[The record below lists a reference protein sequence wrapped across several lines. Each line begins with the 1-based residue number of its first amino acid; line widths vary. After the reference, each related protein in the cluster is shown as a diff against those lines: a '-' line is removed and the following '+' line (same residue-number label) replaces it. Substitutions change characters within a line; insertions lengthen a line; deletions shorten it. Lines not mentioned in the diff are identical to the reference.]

1 MCSESVIKHVILNVL
16 QLFTGLITWVNGLK
30 KNKKNQKL
38 KPLKYMSIL
47 YATLYAQINSRWLQ
61 TLSAFNTIRESING
75 TAIFT
80 RSVNWMN
87 PKMLHLPHF

>member
-1 MCSESVIKHVILNVL
+1 
-16 QLFTGLITWVNGLK
+16 
-30 KNKKNQKL
+30 
-38 KPLKYMSIL
+38 MSIL

-80 RSVNWMN
+80 RSVN
-87 PKMLHLPHF
+87 